1 MNVLGRLTKMAAV
14 AAVGLVATAC
24 LPPNPGPGGLYL
36 GQQADIT
43 PSVTAKAAP
52 ITWGSAPN
60 IDENYG
66 GTLYAGTGLETQDP
80 RPALVEGNQPL
91 RMWVADPQDG
101 RTDRPVILWFHGGG
115 FAVGID
121 SMYGLANG
129 VGKDYAKRGYV
140 SISVEYRIDT
150 TLVGTGTRPPSL
162 CQWVQDYTG
171 SPTDPT
177 YIERRNQCARN
188 IYAAQYDALAAIRWV
203 RANADELGI
212 DPNRVAVGGF
222 SAGAVISYAAAYQWD
237 QVGTVSYFA
246 GDSLDPLGSRPQAAI
261 GASGFLPTMDGTA
274 PATVQAGDAPT
285 SMIASRFDQAAA
297 YPSTSLTTV
306 TARGV
311 GLVAELTSYCNES
324 LHAANL
330 YAAHRA
336 ATDEQWTTFLA
347 RELLL
352 YSDMRPASSDPVCAN

>member
-1 MNVLGRLTKMAAV
+1 MKALGRLTKLAAV
-14 AAVGLVATAC
+14 AAVGMVATAC
-24 LPPNPGPGGLYL
+24 LPPNPGPTGLYL

-43 PSVTAKAAP
+43 PSVTPKAAP
-52 ITWGSAPN
+52 ITWGAAPN
-60 IDENYG
+60 IDEHYG
-66 GTLYAGTGLETQDP
+66 GTLYAGTGMEMQDP
-80 RPALVEGNQPL
+80 RPALVDGNQQL
-91 RMWVADPQDG
+91 RLWVADPEDG
-101 RTDRPVILWFHGGG
+101 RTNRPVILWFHGGG
-115 FAVGID
+115 FAAGID
-121 SMYGLANG
+121 SMFGLANG
-129 VGKDYAKRGYV
+129 VGEEYAKRGYV
-140 SISVEYRIDT
+140 SISVEYRTDT

-177 YIERRNQCARN
+177 YIQRRNQCARN

-203 RANADELGI
+203 RANAADLGV
-212 DPNRVAVGGF
+212 DPNRLAIGGF

-246 GDSLDPLGSRPQAAI
+246 GDSLDPLASRPQAAI
-261 GASGFLPTMDGTA
+261 GASGFDHDGAA
-274 PATVQAGDAPT
+274 PATVGVGDVPT
-285 SMIASRFDQAAA
+285 SMIASRFDPAAA
-297 YPSTSLTTV
+297 YPSTALTTV
-306 TARGV
+306 TARGE
-311 GLVAELTSYCNES
+311 GLVAELASYCNES

-352 YSDMRPASSDPVCAN
+352 YSEMRPASADPVCAA

>member
-1 MNVLGRLTKMAAV
+1 MKALGRLSKLAAV
-14 AAVGLVATAC
+14 AAVGMVATAC
-24 LPPNPGPGGLYL
+24 LPPNPGPTGLYL

-43 PSVTAKAAP
+43 PSVTPKAAP
-52 ITWGSAPN
+52 ITWGAAPN
-60 IDENYG
+60 IDEHYG
-66 GTLYAGTGLETQDP
+66 GTLYAGTGMEMQDP
-80 RPALVEGNQPL
+80 RPALVDGNQQL
-91 RMWVADPQDG
+91 RLWVADPEDG
-101 RTDRPVILWFHGGG
+101 RTNRPVILWFHGGG
-115 FAVGID
+115 FAAGID

-129 VGKDYAKRGYV
+129 VGEEYAKRGYV
-140 SISVEYRIDT
+140 SISVEYRTDT

-177 YIERRNQCARN
+177 YIQRRNQCARN

-203 RANADELGI
+203 RANAADLGV
-212 DPNRVAVGGF
+212 DPNRLAIGGF

-237 QVGTVSYFA
+237 QVGTVAYFA
-246 GDSLDPLGSRPQAAI
+246 GDSLDPLASRPQAAI
-261 GASGFLPTMDGTA
+261 GASGFLPTMDGAA
-274 PATVQAGDAPT
+274 PATVGVGDVPT
-285 SMIASRFDQAAA
+285 SMIASRFDPAAA
-297 YPSTSLTTV
+297 YPSTALTTV
-306 TARGV
+306 TARGE
-311 GLVAELTSYCNES
+311 GLVAELASYCNES

-352 YSDMRPASSDPVCAN
+352 YSEMRPASADPVCAA